1 MSDPTDE
8 LIIAHQN
15 PAASVGTSTDESS
28 FGEEHILFIQYLHS
42 KGVTNDRIATR
53 LRKTFP
59 NLLDSLPEQRRVVA
73 VRGKV
78 AVYSSKWAD
87 SVGSDKAKVNTYRWG
102 PTLVEE
108 MWTQWI
114 GGRDEEAQNLISL

>member
-15 PAASVGTSTDESS
+15 PAASVGTKLISNIQPVLMQCAKSGAGTSTDESS

-87 SVGSDKAKVNTYRWG
+87 SVGSGKCY
-102 PTLVEE
+102 LVLL
-108 MWTQWI
+108 
-114 GGRDEEAQNLISL
+114 GS